1 MPRNHLCSLAG
12 FCGNAKR
19 SRAES
24 RTPRLFLLRVRG
36 AEKPGRNWRRHFYE
50 KTFRAC
56 EEGFLRE
63 RVVSSA
69 LSGKTLV
76 AGVNYLKKYM

>member
-1 MPRNHLCSLAG
+1 MLAERFFVG
-12 FCGNAKR
+12 TR
-19 SRAES
+19 SGRELKAA
-24 RTPRLFLLRVRG
+24 LHANFLLRVRG
-36 AEKPGRNWRRHFYE
+36 AEKPGRNWRRHFNE

-63 RVVSSA
+63 HVVSSA